1 MRLLGQKDSINVR
14 KVLWTCVELGLSP
27 EREDWGGSNCTTLDP
42 EFLSLNPN
50 GLVPVLIDG
59 DLVLTESN
67 AICRYLALRE
77 GCSNL
82 FPERPKQRAIVDAWM
97 DWQTTELNSS
107 WRAAFMGL
115 VRRHAAFSDPALQSK
130 SIEDWNAAM
139 TLLNRSIGSG
149 GPFVCGAIF
158 TLADIVLA
166 LSTNRWEQTPMER
179 PELPAVE
186 AWMTVLATRPGFTEY
201 CRNGVP

>member
-14 KVLWTCVELGLSP
+14 KVLWTCAELGLSP
-27 EREDWGGSNCTTLDP
+27 EREDWGGSTRTTRDP
-42 EFLSLNPN
+42 EFLSINPK

-59 DLVLTESN
+59 GLVLTESN

-77 GCSNL
+77 GCSDL
-82 FPERPKQRAIVDAWM
+82 LPEQPTQRAAVDAWM
-97 DWQTTELNSS
+97 DWQATELNTS
-107 WRAAFMGL
+107 WRAAFKGL
-115 VRRHAAFSDPALQSK
+115 VRCHAAFSDRALQSK
-130 SIEDWNAAM
+130 STGDWNAAM
-139 TLLNRSIGSG
+139 ALLDRSIGSG
-149 GPFVCGAIF
+149 GPFVCGATF

-166 LSTNRWEQTPMER
+166 LSTNRWEQTPIER

-186 AWMTVLATRPGFTEY
+186 AWMTRLAARPGFAEH

>member
-1 MRLLGQKDSINVR
+1 M
-14 KVLWTCVELGLSP
+14 LWTCAEIGLSP
-27 EREDWGGSNCTTLDP
+27 EREDWGVSAPTTCDP
-42 EFLSLNPN
+42 AFLAINPK

-77 GCSNL
+77 VCSEL
-82 FPERPKQRAIVDAWM
+82 LPEEAKQRAVVDAWM
-97 DWQTTELNSS
+97 DWQATELNTS

-115 VRRHAAFSDPALQSK
+115 VRYHTAFSDRASQSK

-139 TLLNRSIGSG
+139 ALLDQSIGSG
-149 GPFVCGAIF
+149 GPFFCGATF

-179 PELPAVE
+179 PELPAIE
-186 AWMTVLATRPGFTEY
+186 AWMTLLATRPGFAEN